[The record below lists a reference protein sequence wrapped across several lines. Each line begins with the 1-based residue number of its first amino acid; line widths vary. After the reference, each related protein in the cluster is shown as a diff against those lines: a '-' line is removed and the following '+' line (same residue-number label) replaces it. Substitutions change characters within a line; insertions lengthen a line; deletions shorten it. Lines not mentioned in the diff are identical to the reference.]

1 MLSGNGRRRTLAVA
15 AVIAAGLLAQTAA
28 ASVTLTDQNST
39 AIFDLGSP
47 AGLNSWAIDGVEQLK
62 RQWFWYRVGP
72 TGPEQSID
80 SLTLNASHTADANMD
95 GSDDGL
101 FVTYAGAGFQI
112 DLTFLLVGGSAGSRT
127 SDLFENIRIT
137 NTGGATLDLHF
148 FQYVDFDLGGDGS
161 GDSTTILGGGT
172 ACQAGGGL
180 YLAETV
186 VGPPASRYQVDF
198 ADTLLASLTDALP
211 SLLSNNAG
219 PVTGD
224 TAWAFEWDK
233 QLKSGEG
240 MLISKDKN
248 VVPEPMTMAL
258 LGAGAVWLI
267 VRRRRGRG

>member
-1 MLSGNGRRRTLAVA
+1 MLSGIGRRRTVTLA

-28 ASVTLTDQNST
+28 ASVMLTDQNAT
-39 AIFDLGSP
+39 AVFDLASP
-47 AGLNSWAIDGVEQLK
+47 AGLNSWTIDGIEQLK

-72 TGPEQSID
+72 SGPEQSID
-80 SLTLNASHTADANMD
+80 SLTLGASHTADTNMD

-112 DLTFLLVGGSAGSRT
+112 DLTFLLMGGSAGSRT

-137 NTGGATLDLHF
+137 NTGGATLDFHF

-161 GDSTTILGGGT
+161 SNSTTILDGST
-172 ACQAGGGL
+172 AYQTAGGL
-180 YLAETV
+180 YLSETV
-186 VGPPASRYQVDF
+186 VGPSPSRYQADF
-198 ADTLLASLTDALP
+198 ADTLFSDLTDAYP
-211 SLLSNNAG
+211 SVLSNNAG

-233 QLKSGEG
+233 ELKSGQS
-240 MLISKDKN
+240 LIISKDKN
-248 VVPEPMTMAL
+248 VVPEPVTMAL

-267 VRRRRGRG
+267 VLRRRGRG